1 MSYFLDKYPTEYPRC
16 GRLNYYGGRKTIASS
31 ELKEKISED
40 LIYLG
45 DIYVIASKLPEN
57 LALK

>member
-1 MSYFLDKYPTEYPRC
+1 M
-16 GRLNYYGGRKTIASS
+16 ASS